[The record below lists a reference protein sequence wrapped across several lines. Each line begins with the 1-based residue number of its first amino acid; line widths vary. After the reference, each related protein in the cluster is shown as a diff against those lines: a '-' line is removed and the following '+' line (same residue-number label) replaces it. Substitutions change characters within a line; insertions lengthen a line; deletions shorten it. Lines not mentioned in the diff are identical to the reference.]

1 MPVAKATASL
11 KTLTAPFLLLATLWF
26 VAAGPAAAQE
36 KDILRYD
43 LADTVDTLVSELS
56 EGAGQGKLTL
66 EALDGS
72 ARKAVTEISSG
83 WDYGYATF
91 SARTQTTALFNMA
104 EAVEPGEGNRFI
116 AKLHRKM
123 SDNSAIVR
131 LDPGLQAISR
141 EFTDADLDRPL
152 RFAEARNMTP
162 TDLTRPLPTNIE
174 AAVELLARTMAPSG
188 LGTMTTTM
196 QRHLRLDRPG
206 ETGQRVID
214 RAILTSTSRKEAI
227 HQVIKAHTPPPGLRQ
242 AMRSLMLDV
251 ASKNAALG
259 MDTNFGKVLRDL
271 GEDPPPPELKKF
283 AEIGDSLQSR
293 RSQRSA
299 TPSGAGISSTPS
311 DAATRSRI
319 GEILA
324 KGGVEAPGNDGAGPF
339 ANSGPSYDAN
349 RRAHSAYGRRTFSSG
364 VPREFSQA
372 IRSPRAARGI
382 AIGAKLHMPDWKP
395 LAAFWVPAIADD
407 QFGRLAV
414 QVSGRDRLA
423 VTRFMFADSFE
434 AAVST
439 LWGKHGED
447 ADYRE
452 NELNIVM
459 SMDPESEIAQDQR
472 DRILSSAEE
481 RMEDLH
487 RKDMGS
493 ESPDDASFLME
504 LYRIV
509 LETKQKLQ
517 ELPRGI
523 VIHPALHGRELAWS
537 VARVDFWFN
546 DLERL
551 GREGKSISGIMPPA
565 SLADAMAGAAQ
576 TWQFYERDSRI
587 EIVEGTG
594 PTDSLRVLS
603 PGPEHFGVTLFAF
616 DGSPPNSSAEEV
628 EDGIWL
634 LPNEQEQVQPLVDW
648 ALKNHPDFMRLN
660 DYADALSVLR
670 WLDLNRAD
678 TRLIILDPDGQAE
691 RIATPDRVMI
701 GEVEPR
707 AGN

>member
-1 MPVAKATASL
+1 MPAAKATAPL
-11 KTLTAPFLLLATLWF
+11 KTLVAPIVVIAALWF
-26 VAAGPAAAQE
+26 VATDPADARE

-56 EGAGQGKLTL
+56 EGAGQGRMTL

-72 ARKAVTEISSG
+72 AHQAVTQITSG
-83 WDYGYATF
+83 RDYQYATF

-104 EAVEPGEGNRFI
+104 EAFEPGEGHRFI

-123 SDNSAIVR
+123 SGNSAIVR

-141 EFTDADLDRPL
+141 EFTDADLDRPI
-152 RFAEARNMTP
+152 RFAEARSMAP
-162 TDLTRPLPTNIE
+162 TDLIQPLPRNIE
-174 AAVELLARTMAPSG
+174 AAVELLARAMGPGG
-188 LGTMTTTM
+188 LGSMTTTM

-206 ETGQRVID
+206 ESGQRVID
-214 RAILTSTSRKEAI
+214 RAILTSSSRKEAI
-227 HQVIKAHTPPPGLRQ
+227 HQVILAHSPPPGLRQ
-242 AMRSLMLDV
+242 AMRRLMLDV
-251 ASKNAALG
+251 ASRNAALG
-259 MDTNFGKVLRDL
+259 MDANFGRVLRDL
-271 GEDPPPPELKKF
+271 GEESPPQKLKNF

-293 RSQRSA
+293 QSQWSA
-299 TPSGAGISSTPS
+299 TSGGAGISSTPS

-319 GEILA
+319 GQILA
-324 KGGVEAPGNDGAGPF
+324 KGGVEVEGNDGAGPS
-339 ANSGPSYDAN
+339 ANGGPSYDAN

-364 VPREFSQA
+364 VPREFSRA

-395 LAAFWVPAIADD
+395 LTAFWVPAVVDD

-414 QVSGRDRLA
+414 QVSGRDRIA

-439 LWGKHGED
+439 LWGNHGED
-447 ADYRE
+447 AAYRE

-459 SMDPESEIAQDQR
+459 SMDPESEIAQDQL
-472 DRILSSAEE
+472 DRILSSADEWL
-481 RMEDLH
+481 EDL
-487 RKDMGS
+487 RSRVRNS
-493 ESPDDASFLME
+493 ESPLDIIL
-504 LYRIV
+504 
-509 LETKQKLQ
+509 LETERQLQ

-551 GREGKSISGIMPPA
+551 GQEGESISGITPSA
-565 SLADAMAGAAQ
+565 SLTEAMTGAAQ
-576 TWQFYERDSRI
+576 TWQFYERDSGI

-594 PTDSLRVLS
+594 STDSLRVLS

-616 DGSPPNSSAEEV
+616 EGTPPNSTAEEV

-634 LPNEQEQVQPLVDW
+634 LPNEQEQVQPLLDW
-648 ALKNHPDFMRLN
+648 ALNNHPDFMRLN
-660 DYADALSVLR
+660 DYAEALSVLR
-670 WLDLNRAD
+670 WLDLSRAD
-678 TRLIILDPDGQAE
+678 TRLIILDPDGQPG

-701 GEVEPR
+701 GEVAPS